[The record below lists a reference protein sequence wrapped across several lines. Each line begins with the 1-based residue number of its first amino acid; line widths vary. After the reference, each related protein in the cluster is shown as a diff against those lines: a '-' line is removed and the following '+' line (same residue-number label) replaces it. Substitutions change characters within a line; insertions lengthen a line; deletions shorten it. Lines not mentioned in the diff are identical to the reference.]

1 MIIFITRL
9 LIILTKNRICKRTV
23 IPTSWQ
29 IPVHKTLIYLPDDS
43 ENVEVMS
50 LSIFLMGLPSV
61 SLLSFP
67 PRNLIISLA
76 LSNAVRLDDRD
87 LARDEWCDPMLLLCE
102 SLNLWLKDTGQD
114 KSSFPDF
121 KPSEFDWWIRL
132 WGIGVDGDDQEDT

>member
-1 MIIFITRL
+1 M
-9 LIILTKNRICKRTV
+9 ICKRTV

-43 ENVEVMS
+43 ENAEVMS

-61 SLLSFP
+61 SFLSFP

-87 LARDEWCDPMLLLCE
+87 LARDE
-102 SLNLWLKDTGQD
+102 
-114 KSSFPDF
+114 
-121 KPSEFDWWIRL
+121 
-132 WGIGVDGDDQEDT
+132 